1 MVQPVWVERSAL
13 LLLHGESLAEHG
25 GASGIRDEGLLDSA
39 LMRARNKLDYGDPDI
54 HALAAAYAYGF
65 AKNHA
70 FIDGNKRAGLLAS
83 GLFLFINGWRLQAS
97 QAETVAAMQALADGT
112 WSEDD
117 FAAWLRL
124 QSNPLPTTKR

>member
-1 MVQPVWVERSAL
+1 MTPVWVERQAL

-25 GASGIRDEGLLDSA
+25 GARGIRDEGLFESA
-39 LMRARNKLDYGDPDI
+39 LTRPRNKLEYGEPDV
-54 HALAAAYAYGF
+54 HELAAAYAYGF

-70 FIDGNKRAGLLAS
+70 VIDGNKRAGLLAA
-83 GLFLFINGWRLQAS
+83 GLFLLMNGWKLVAG
-97 QAETVAAMQALADGT
+97 QAETIGAMLALAEST

-124 QSNPLPTTKR
+124 QSIERPPTR